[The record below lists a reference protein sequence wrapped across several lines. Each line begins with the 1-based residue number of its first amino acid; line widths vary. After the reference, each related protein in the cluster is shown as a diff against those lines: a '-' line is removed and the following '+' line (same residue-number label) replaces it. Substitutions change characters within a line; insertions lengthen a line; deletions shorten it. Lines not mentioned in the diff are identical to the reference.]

1 MQALCKLINYNFAR
15 ERKIGCLSNG
25 VILNGVFDETEYES
39 EIEIVTYLARI
50 YIYVYTTEKQVIS
63 RTVITNVTLVFCARQ
78 LLVFSVSRSNSIPII
93 RTGYVSAI
101 YFPHFSFVSG
111 K

>member
-1 MQALCKLINYNFAR
+1 MVFSMKRNTKAKSKSL
-15 ERKIGCLSNG
+15 LSLR
-25 VILNGVFDETEYES
+25 V
-39 EIEIVTYLARI
+39 

-93 RTGYVSAI
+93 RTDYVSAI
-101 YFPHFSFVSG
+101 YFPHFSFVSA